1 MKAIVFGL
9 LMASTLVQGAPNYKQ
24 CDARWGNTLLAQG
37 PKTICQI
44 GCAMTSVAMILA
56 DRGVVING
64 KLVDPGSLNEW
75 MNKNEGYSGNLII
88 WGSVNDLSSCKYMGK
103 KRSFAEYEEALTV
116 GRAGT
121 DYMIL
126 NVKSGGH
133 WVLLQGLNESQE
145 YIVNDPGRNISPN
158 YPKDDTIR
166 EAAFYSC

>member
-1 MKAIVFGL
+1 MKIILLGL
-9 LMASTLVQGAPNYKQ
+9 LMASGLVWTAPNYKQ
-24 CDARWGNTLLAQG
+24 CDARWGSNLLAQG

-64 KLVDPGSLNEW
+64 KLVDPGSLNDW

-103 KRSFAEYEEALTV
+103 KNQFVEYEQILKV
-116 GRAGT
+116 GYG
-121 DYMIL
+121 YQYLIL

-133 WVLLQGLNESQE
+133 WVLLQGLNENNE

-158 YPKDDTIR
+158 YPKDETITQ
-166 EAAFYSC
+166 AAFYSC